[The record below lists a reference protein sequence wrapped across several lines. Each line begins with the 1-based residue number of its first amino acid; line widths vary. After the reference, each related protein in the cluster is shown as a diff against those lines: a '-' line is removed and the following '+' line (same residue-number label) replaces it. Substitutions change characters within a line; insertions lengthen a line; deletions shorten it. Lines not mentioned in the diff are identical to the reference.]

1 MPAAD
6 STITYRLF
14 CSDPRA
20 HLFHVVL
27 TVLHPNP
34 AGSVLSLPA
43 WIPGSYMIREFSR
56 NIVQISARSGRRSV
70 ALTKVDKHTWHAA
83 PCDGRLVVEYD
94 VYARDLSVRSAHL
107 DESHAFFNGSSVFLS
122 VRGHEKARHIVQL
135 VRPAGRRYAKWAV
148 ATTLARDTAARERG
162 FGNYRADSYDELIDH
177 PVEMGQFTWAT
188 FEACGV
194 PHAVA
199 ITGLHDCDTR
209 RLCADLKQVCETQ
222 IRFFHGPRASRQSPP
237 FSRYLFLVMAVGEG
251 YGGLEHR
258 SSTALLCSRNDLPF
272 QAMGAATEAYRGF
285 LGLCSHEYFH
295 AWNVKQLK
303 PAVFA
308 PYDLTRENYTRLLWA
323 FEGITSYYDDVMLLR
338 AGVISMQEYLDTLA
352 RTIRSVLRGA
362 GRLKQS
368 VADSSFDAWTKYYRQ
383 DENAPNAVVSY
394 YTKGALVALCIDLML
409 RQGSGGQRSLDDVMR
424 KLWREYGA
432 VGQGIPEA
440 GIEAAVL
447 EIAGP
452 DLRRRM
458 TRFFGEAVHGITDL
472 PLKTLLLTAGFDLRV
487 TPGTPNALGARLA
500 RSAGGIKLTHVLD
513 QGAAQRAGLSAGDEV
528 VALNGIR
535 VSTENLEGL
544 LARLPKQARV
554 EVHAFRRDELI
565 SRVLTPSQGEVEV
578 SLKPLKEGDASTD

>member
-1 MPAAD
+1 MPAVD

-20 HLFHVVL
+20 HLFRVVL
-27 TVLHPNP
+27 TVHHPDP
-34 AGSVLSLPA
+34 AGCVLSLPA
-43 WIPGSYMIREFSR
+43 WIPGSYMIREFAR
-56 NIVQISARSGRRSV
+56 NIGPIRARSGRRSV

-83 PCDGRLVVEYD
+83 ACDGALEVEYE
-94 VYARDLSVRSAHL
+94 VYAWDLSVRSAHL

-122 VRGHEKARHIVQL
+122 VHGHEQARHLVQL
-135 VRPAGRRYAKWAV
+135 VRPAGRRYANWAV
-148 ATTLARDTAARERG
+148 ATTLARAPATRDRG
-162 FGNYRADSYDELIDH
+162 FGSYYADSYDELIDH

-199 ITGLHDCDTR
+199 ITGLHDCDTQ
-209 RLCADLKQVCETQ
+209 RLCADLKKVCETQ
-222 IRFFHGPRASRQSPP
+222 IRFFHGPQASHQSPP

-272 QAMGAATEAYRGF
+272 PSMGAATEAYRGF

-338 AGVISMQEYLDTLA
+338 AGVISRQEYLDTLA
-352 RTIRSVLRGA
+352 RTIRGVLRGP

-368 VADSSFDAWTKYYRQ
+368 VAESSFDAWIKYYRQ
-383 DENAPNAVVSY
+383 DENAPNSVVSY

-409 RQGSGGQRSLDDVMR
+409 RQASDGRRSLDDVMR
-424 KLWREYGA
+424 KLWREHGA
-432 VGQGIPEA
+432 TGQGVPEA
-440 GIEAAVL
+440 GVESAVL
-447 EIAGP
+447 DVATPG
-452 DLRRRM
+452 LRRRM
-458 TRFFGEAVHGITDL
+458 ARFLRDAIHGTTEL
-472 PLKTLLLTAGFDLRV
+472 PLKTLLKTAGFDLRV
-487 TPGTPNALGARLA
+487 SPGVANALGARTA
-500 RSAGGIKLTHVLD
+500 RSAGGVKLTHVLD

-528 VALNGIR
+528 IALNGIR
-535 VSTENLEGL
+535 VSADTFEGL
-544 LARLPKQARV
+544 LARLPKQARID
-554 EVHAFRRDELI
+554 VHAFRRDELI
-565 SRVLTPSQGEVEV
+565 TRVLTPGEGEIEV
-578 SLKPLKEGDASTD
+578 SLKPVEAVGTSRD